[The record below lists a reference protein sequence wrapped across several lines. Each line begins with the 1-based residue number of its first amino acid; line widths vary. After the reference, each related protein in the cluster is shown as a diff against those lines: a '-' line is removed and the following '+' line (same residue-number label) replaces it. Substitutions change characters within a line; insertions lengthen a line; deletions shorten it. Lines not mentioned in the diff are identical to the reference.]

1 MTAKPRPLCAV
12 GVECYRGLCE
22 VFGLTSACAVVR
34 VQQVTVATGAI
45 EASDVVVTEV
55 VAEQVLIGAVA
66 ALVHIWTKT
75 DETQRP
81 KRQNAPPS
89 RRHRG
94 LPSVGGATLI
104 RPHPHTNWEQGVD
117 R

>member
-1 MTAKPRPLCAV
+1 MTAKPRPLCGV

-22 VFGLTSACAVVR
+22 VFSLTSAGAVVG

-66 ALVHIWTKT
+66 ALVHIWTKI
-75 DETQRP
+75 DERQRP
-81 KRQNAPPS
+81 KRPPLHPIMPEASWFLTAPPDS
-89 RRHRG
+89 LSGCSLKGH
-94 LPSVGGATLI
+94 
-104 RPHPHTNWEQGVD
+104 
-117 R
+117 

>member
-1 MTAKPRPLCAV
+1 MTAKPRPLCGV

-22 VFGLTSACAVVR
+22 LFSLTSAGAVVR

-75 DETQRP
+75 DERQHP
-81 KRQNAPPS
+81 KRQNAPPPEDTVIQDEETNRFGS
-89 RRHRG
+89 CEG
-94 LPSVGGATLI
+94 LKTKHPS
-104 RPHPHTNWEQGVD
+104 
-117 R
+117 